1 MCVCIYIKFPL
12 RYLNICPYFSHPTS
26 IYICR
31 VTIIPR
37 VYSVIVIVI
46 MLMFVILRLFIMS
59 IGKEVELG
67 TKWRWWLL
75 FSLLQFC
82 PQTALYIYR
91 LGSLILK
98 TCLSFIGQSHQLY
111 ILTWVSVV
119 LYHPFSHLPESV
131 TLSFPFPSP
140 EFRPK

>member
-67 TKWRWWLL
+67 TK
-75 FSLLQFC
+75 
-82 PQTALYIYR
+82 
-91 LGSLILK
+91 
-98 TCLSFIGQSHQLY
+98 
-111 ILTWVSVV
+111 
-119 LYHPFSHLPESV
+119 
-131 TLSFPFPSP
+131 
-140 EFRPK
+140 